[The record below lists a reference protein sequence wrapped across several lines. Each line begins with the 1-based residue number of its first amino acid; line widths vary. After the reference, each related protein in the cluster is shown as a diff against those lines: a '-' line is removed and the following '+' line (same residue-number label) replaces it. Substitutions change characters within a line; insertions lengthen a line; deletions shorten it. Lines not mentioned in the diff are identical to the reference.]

1 MACHIKTQFVPEI
14 FNHPTWEDKIEVRQ
28 FSHSKFHTI
37 SVIKFDQDIW
47 DTIVATNQANL
58 KPFGGYRKTPTGNI
72 EFSTVN
78 VPAFTRKAA
87 DSIRRQFN
95 GSINPKAMATIHG
108 FRDVR
113 SAQANDKD
121 DQSTDGEY

>member
-37 SVIKFDQDIW
+37 SVVKFDQDIW
-47 DTIVATNQANL
+47 DAIVATNQANL
-58 KPFGGYRKTPTGNI
+58 KPFKTFRRTPTGNI
-72 EFSTVN
+72 EFSSLDMSKFQQTARN
-78 VPAFTRKAA
+78 TLIKHYSRA
-87 DSIRRQFN
+87 
-95 GSINPKAMATIHG
+95 INPTAMMTIHG

-113 SAQANDKD
+113 SAQANDKEQID
-121 DQSTDGEY
+121 SEY

>member
-1 MACHIKTQFVPEI
+1 MACHIKAQFVPEI

-37 SVIKFDQDIW
+37 SVVKFDQDIW
-47 DTIVATNQANL
+47 DTIVATNPANL
-58 KPFGGYRKTPTGNI
+58 KPFGSYRKTPTGNI

-78 VPAFTRKAA
+78 VLDFTRKAA
-87 DSIRRQFN
+87 DSIRRVN
-95 GSINPKAMATIHG
+95 SNSYINPKAMATIHG

-121 DQSTDGEY
+121 QIDSEY